1 MKKKILITGA
11 SGFLATNLIK
21 KLKNNKN
28 YIIDGIIPESSNLKN
43 KFQLRKKNLIKC
55 NLENFNRLNKKIIKN
70 YDFVINFAGNI
81 DHKNNKKNINVHY
94 KGLKN
99 LVKIINKRALKLFI
113 QIGSSMEYGKINSPH
128 VENMVCKPNSSYGRA
143 KYLATNYLKK
153 KIKNYI
159 VLRPYQIYGPY
170 QKKNRLIPIIINS
183 CLNERKFSC
192 THGLQ
197 LRDFLFV
204 EDFINLILKIIK
216 KKKLKSGIYNVGSG
230 KFITIKKIIIL
241 IRSLIKKGKP
251 LYGKIPMRN
260 DEAMIS
266 YPNISKVKY
275 FFNWKPTIDLKTGII
290 KTIKFY
296 AKFR

>member
-170 QKKNRLIPIIINS
+170 QKK
-183 CLNERKFSC
+183 K
-192 THGLQ
+192 
-197 LRDFLFV
+197 
-204 EDFINLILKIIK
+204 
-216 KKKLKSGIYNVGSG
+216 
-230 KFITIKKIIIL
+230 
-241 IRSLIKKGKP
+241 
-251 LYGKIPMRN
+251 
-260 DEAMIS
+260 
-266 YPNISKVKY
+266 
-275 FFNWKPTIDLKTGII
+275 
-290 KTIKFY
+290 
-296 AKFR
+296 